1 MLSTPTPYTDLD
13 RQFIAGQWRLGS
25 SEETQP
31 DVNPYNEETLLDF
44 RLADTGDVDAAYA
57 ASTSPVSA
65 KRKSSRVS
73 SLYGFTSGC
82 VSSDD
87 PGRHCPAMN
96 CRSRSAYGV
105 GVLSMMQ
112 SPLQSRPQCVSYRL
126 RFALRTTEPA
136 SALYEGPLPRHRV
149 RRSWS
154 SLP

>member
-1 MLSTPTPYTDLD
+1 MLSTPTPYADLD
-13 RQFIAGQWRLGS
+13 RQFIAGQWRPGS

-73 SLYGFTSGC
+73 SLYGLTSGC

-87 PGRHCPAMN
+87 PRRHCPAMN
-96 CRSRSAYGV
+96 CRSRSVYGV
-105 GVLSMMQ
+105 GVLSMM
-112 SPLQSRPQCVSYRL
+112 PVSYTHL
-126 RFALRTTEPA
+126 T
-136 SALYEGPLPRHRV
+136 LPKNRE
-149 RRSWS
+149 
-154 SLP
+154 